1 MNNIVMAL
9 ALSVWA
15 MQASA
20 QPDIKN
26 LSVVIEWAPF
36 KKLIHVADQQLI
48 AAADAL
54 NFEFLAR
61 QQGFIKRELVKKSAS
76 EYADIIHWQSQAD
89 AERAGLKVA
98 SCAVCLSYFE
108 LMDGQAGESGAGFS
122 YYATLKQ
129 WHRLQPNNPAL
140 SDKARKVLSTLQAPR
155 SL

>member
-1 MNNIVMAL
+1 MNKIVMAL
-9 ALSVWA
+9 ALSVLA
-15 MQASA
+15 MQANA
-20 QPDIKN
+20 QPKVNN
-26 LSVVIEWAPF
+26 LSVVVEWAPF

-54 NFEFLAR
+54 NLEFLAR
-61 QQGFIKRELVKKSAS
+61 QRGFIKRELVKKSAS

-89 AERAGLKVA
+89 AQRAGLKVA
-98 SCAVCLSYFE
+98 SCAVCLAYFE

-129 WHRLQPNNPAL
+129 WHRPQPHDLAL
-140 SDKARKVLSTLQAPR
+140 SDRARKVLSNLQAPR